1 MRPEP
6 GLPLACDAAGS
17 NEAANAIAIAGV
29 ARCIGF
35 TPARSHLRELL
46 PLETNDAM
54 CGSYRAIVSRNS
66 RTMVARI
73 LPILGITFIDI
84 LGFSILIPILPY
96 FVLHFGAS
104 DVVVGLLFSTFA
116 TMQFIAGPVWGNVSD
131 RIGRKKVLII
141 SQIGATIGWTMLAF
155 ANSLGLVFLARII
168 EGVSGGNISVTQA
181 YVADLVEPKDRARA
195 FAYVGAAFSAG
206 IVFGPALGGF
216 LLPRYGFPAPFLLAA
231 ALQVVTL
238 LLTIFMLPESTSQA
252 TRDQVATFGHIWRSL
267 TDRRTAPLL
276 AQLWAFSLALYAWFG
291 VITLLLKE
299 GIGFGPS
306 QASYFFASFGVVSV
320 LIQVFAVGRISD
332 GVGDRRASN
341 IGIASLLIG
350 FLLVPFAR
358 SLATLIPI
366 MVFFGFGMAVAR
378 PNLTAL
384 LTDRAPENQRGS
396 ILGVSSALDNISGVL
411 MPPVSTGIL
420 GAFGPAWA
428 GVTSAFWVTIALIMG
443 LIAQRKEALAP
454 PALSAEAAPGE

>member
-1 MRPEP
+1 
-6 GLPLACDAAGS
+6 
-17 NEAANAIAIAGV
+17 
-29 ARCIGF
+29 
-35 TPARSHLRELL
+35 
-46 PLETNDAM
+46 
-54 CGSYRAIVSRNS
+54 
-66 RTMVARI
+66 MVARI
-73 LPILGITFIDI
+73 FPILGITFIDI

-168 EGVSGGNISVTQA
+168 EGLSGGNISVTQA

-216 LLPRYGFPAPFLLAA
+216 LLPRFGFPAPFLAA
-231 ALQVVTL
+231 ATLQVITL
-238 LLTIFMLPESTSQA
+238 LLTVFMLPESTSA
-252 TRDQVATFGHIWRSL
+252 RGREDVASFRSIRTSL
-267 TDRRTAPLL
+267 TDRRVAPLL
-276 AQLWAFSLALYAWFG
+276 LQLWAFSLSLYAWFG
-291 VITLLLKE
+291 VFTLLLKE

-306 QASYFFASFGVVSV
+306 QTSYFFAVFGVVSV
-320 LIQVFAVGRISD
+320 FVQIFAVGRISD

-341 IGIASLLIG
+341 LGIASLLLAFI
-350 FLLVPFAR
+350 LVPFAR
-358 SLATLIPI
+358 NLAAMIPI
-366 MVFFGFGMAVAR
+366 MLLFGFGMTVAR
-378 PNLTAL
+378 PNLTAI
-384 LTDRAPENQRGS
+384 LTGRAPENQRGT

-411 MPPVSTGIL
+411 MPPVSTGLL
-420 GAFGPAWA
+420 GAFGPGWA
-428 GVTSAFWVTIALIMG
+428 GVTSAFWASIAFIMG
-443 LIAQRKEALAP
+443 LIAQRKEALAAGDVP
-454 PALSAEAAPGE
+454 AEAATSD

>member
-1 MRPEP
+1 
-6 GLPLACDAAGS
+6 
-17 NEAANAIAIAGV
+17 
-29 ARCIGF
+29 
-35 TPARSHLRELL
+35 
-46 PLETNDAM
+46 
-54 CGSYRAIVSRNS
+54 
-66 RTMVARI
+66 MVARI

-84 LGFSILIPILPY
+84 LGFSILIPIMPY

-104 DVVVGLLFSTFA
+104 DIVVGLLFSTFA

-141 SQIGATIGWTMLAF
+141 SQVGATIGWTMLAF
-155 ANSLGLVFLARII
+155 ANSLGFVFLARII
-168 EGVSGGNISVTQA
+168 EGASGGNISVTQA

-216 LLPRYGFPAPFLLAA
+216 LLPRFGFPAPFLAAA
-231 ALQVVTL
+231 ALQFVTL
-238 LLTIFMLPESTSQA
+238 LLTIFMLPESTSQK
-252 TRDQVATFGHIWRSL
+252 TREEVATFRHIMASL

-276 AQLWAFSLALYAWFG
+276 LQLWAFSLSLYAWFG
-291 VITLLLKE
+291 VVTLLLKE
-299 GIGFGPS
+299 GIGLGPS

-332 GVGDRRASN
+332 GVGDRRASTL
-341 IGIASLLIG
+341 GIASLLLS
-350 FLLVPFAR
+350 FLLVPFVHNLG
-358 SLATLIPI
+358 SIIPI
-366 MVFFGFGMAVAR
+366 MILFGFGMAVAR

-384 LTDRAPENQRGS
+384 LTDRAPENQRGV

-411 MPPVSTGIL
+411 MPPVSTGLL

-428 GVTSAFWVTIALIMG
+428 GVTSAFWASIAFVMG
-443 LIAQRKEALAP
+443 LIAQRKEALSP
-454 PALSAEAAPGE
+454 GDVRAEAATTDS